1 MKIKGVATIFFIF
14 LLRNESV
21 KTMRVIKPVAIPGDP
36 SRPQCP
42 TEEQRANTLQVIQND
57 VNNHIYN
64 VMTIQT
70 PCGVG
75 DWERVAFI
83 NMSDPLQHCPSNWAV
98 YVSNGIRAC
107 GRPNLNV
114 ACQGVFFPISTG
126 QSYSKVCGRAI
137 GYEYGGQEAFEH
149 TNINSNYV
157 YGLSITHGIP
167 RSHIWTYAVGNTEGD
182 HSVASWNCPCA
193 DPDHPSSDI
202 PPSFVGDDFY
212 CESGNPTN
220 TWSPNRFYPNDPL
233 WDGEDCE
240 GTCCSNG
247 KTPPW
252 FSVDLPNPT
261 SDSIEVR
268 ICTAEGGSD
277 TKVQL
282 LEILVA

>member
-1 MKIKGVATIFFIF
+1 MKFKGAATIIFIF
-14 LLRNESV
+14 MLRNEPV
-21 KTMRVIKPVAIPGDP
+21 KMRQTVKPIAVSGDP
-36 SRPQCP
+36 SRRQCP
-42 TEEQRANTLQVIQND
+42 TEEQRANTLQAIRNN
-57 VNNHIYN
+57 VNNCIRD
-64 VMTIQT
+64 VITFRT

-75 DWERVAFI
+75 DWERVAFL
-83 NMSDPLQHCPSNWAV
+83 NMSDPSQHCPSNWAE
-98 YVSNGIRAC
+98 YTSNGLRTC
-107 GRPNLNV
+107 GRPNLNI
-114 ACQGVFFPISTG
+114 ACQGAFFHRSTG
-126 QSYSKVCGRAI
+126 QSYNKVCGRAI

-149 TNINSNYV
+149 TNIDSNYV

-167 RSHIWTYAVGNTEGD
+167 RSHIWTYAVGNTEGG

-220 TWSPNRFYPNDPL
+220 TWLPNRFYPNDPL

-240 GTCCSNG
+240 GSCCING
-247 KTPPW
+247 KNPPW
-252 FSVDLPNPT
+252 FSVDLPSPT
-261 SDSIEVR
+261 YDSIEVR